1 MGLIGDN
8 SFGGE
13 SRRQALIVVGL
24 ICTSGLG
31 ATVSHNERALFSST
45 QISLDAPRAF
55 TAVIPP
61 EDITADAPDAPR
73 ILKSPLALRRVAEL
87 ARPKAPLKA
96 FFPEAPAAKIIPSAP
111 NVVDSPV
118 PFVADPVAPA
128 PAADA
133 PIELVSND
141 AAPSV
146 LGAEEAVP
154 AKTLPGVPEPSTWLM
169 LLMGFFAIGVVMRR
183 RPMAA
188 LRTSPNQ
195 F

>member
-31 ATVSHNERALFSST
+31 ATVSHNERALFSSS

-61 EDITADAPDAPR
+61 EEITADVPDAPR

-87 ARPKAPLKA
+87 ARPKAALKA
-96 FFPEAPAAKIIPSAP
+96 FFPEAPAPKIIPAAP

-118 PFVADPVAPA
+118 PFVPDPVGPA

-141 AAPSV
+141 AAPAI

-154 AKTLPGVPEPSTWLM
+154 AKTLPGVPEPSTWIM
-169 LLMGFFAIGVVMRR
+169 LLMGFFAVGVAMRR
-183 RPMAA
+183 RPATLPKAA
-188 LRTSPNQ
+188 VSQ